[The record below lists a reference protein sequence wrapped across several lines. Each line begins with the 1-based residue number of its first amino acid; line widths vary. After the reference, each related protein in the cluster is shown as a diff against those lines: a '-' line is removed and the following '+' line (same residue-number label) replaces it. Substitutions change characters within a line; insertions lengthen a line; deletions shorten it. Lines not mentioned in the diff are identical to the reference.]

1 MEIDYEST
9 LSWIEFFLLDN
20 DDEQLNLIGKGKTNS
35 KKINLLE
42 TLNLGKNLMDVSIYD
57 NEKRK
62 IGTLNIII
70 VIHNE
75 EEWMLKYNI

>member
-9 LSWIEFFLLDN
+9 LSRIEFFLLDN
-20 DDEQLNLIGKGKTNS
+20 NDEQLSLLAKGKTNS
-35 KKINLLE
+35 KKVNLLE
-42 TLNLGKNLMDVSIYD
+42 SLNIGKNLMDVSIYD

-75 EEWMLKYNI
+75 E